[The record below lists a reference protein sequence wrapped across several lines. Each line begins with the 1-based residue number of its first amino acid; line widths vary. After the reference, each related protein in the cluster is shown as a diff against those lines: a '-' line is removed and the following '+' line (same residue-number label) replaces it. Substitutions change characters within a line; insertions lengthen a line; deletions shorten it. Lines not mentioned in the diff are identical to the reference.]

1 MLFLYFEIM
10 ESIKPKIHDSW
21 LRVLN
26 DEFNKDYFANLKS
39 FLAKEKSQCRIF
51 PPGSKIFA
59 AYDTT
64 PFDNVKAVIIGQD
77 PYHGYNQANGL
88 CFSVNPP
95 VDMPPSL
102 INIFKELRDDLG
114 YDIPKFG
121 DLSKWANEGV
131 LLLNAV
137 LTVRENQAGSHGNQ
151 GWENFTNATI
161 KAISDMKQDVVFIL
175 WGNYAKQKMSLIDA
189 SKHHILTANHPSPLS
204 ANRGGFFGCKHF
216 SKTNTFLTNKGIE
229 PINWNLN

>member
-1 MLFLYFEIM
+1 MQNV
-10 ESIKPKIHDSW
+10 KPKIHESW
-21 LRVLN
+21 LNILSE
-26 DEFNKDYFANLKS
+26 EFNKEYFLRLKS
-39 FLAKEKSQCRIF
+39 FLVEEKSRFRIF
-51 PPGSKIFA
+51 PPGNKIFA

-64 PFDNVKAVIIGQD
+64 PLEDIKAVIIGQD

-95 VDMPPSL
+95 TDMPPSL
-102 INIFKELRDDLG
+102 INIFKELKDDLG
-114 YDIPKFG
+114 YELPRYG
-121 DLSKWANEGV
+121 DLSKWAKEGV

-137 LTVRENQAGSHGNQ
+137 LTVRENQAGSHRNQ

-161 KAISDMKQDVVFIL
+161 KAISDNKENIVFIL
-175 WGNYAKQKMSLIDA
+175 WGNYAKEKMSLIDT
-189 SKHHILTANHPSPLS
+189 SKHYILTAAHPSPLS

-216 SKTNTFLTNKGIE
+216 SKTNNFLINKGIK

>member
-1 MLFLYFEIM
+1 M
-10 ESIKPKIHDSW
+10 KPKIHESW
-21 LRVLN
+21 LNVLN
-26 DEFNKDYFANLKS
+26 EEFNKEYFINLKE
-39 FLAKEKSQCRIF
+39 FLHTERKKYRIF
-51 PPGSKIFA
+51 PPGNKIFA

-64 PFDNVKAVIIGQD
+64 PFDNIKAVIIGQD

-95 VDMPPSL
+95 VEMPPSL
-102 INIFKELRDDLG
+102 INIFKELKDDLG
-114 YDIPKFG
+114 YEIPKYG
-121 DLSKWANEGV
+121 DLTKWANEGV

-137 LTVRENQAGSHGNQ
+137 LTVRENQAGSHRDH

-161 KAISDMKQDVVFIL
+161 KAISDKKENIVFIL
-175 WGNYAKQKMSLIDA
+175 WGNYAKEKISLIDS
-189 SKHHILTANHPSPLS
+189 SKHYILTAAHPSPLS

-216 SKTNTFLTNKGIE
+216 SKTNSFLISKGLK